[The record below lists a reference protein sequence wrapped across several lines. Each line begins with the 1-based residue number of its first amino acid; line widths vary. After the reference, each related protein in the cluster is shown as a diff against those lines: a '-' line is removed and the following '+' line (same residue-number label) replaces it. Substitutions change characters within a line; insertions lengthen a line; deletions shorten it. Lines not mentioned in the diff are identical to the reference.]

1 MSTGPTTG
9 TTPGTASD
17 TATGTTSLAPVK
29 RRLWTRSR
37 GLLAGL
43 LILVLSGVG
52 LAVLRSGDQHGRL
65 DPRSVDRYGSGAV
78 AALLADRG
86 VDTRVV
92 TTTDEAAAAAG
103 PDTTVLVTDP
113 DLLTRRQLDTL
124 HRAVGR
130 TAGRTVLLAPGTAAL
145 DTFAPGTGTE
155 TPTKVQPLS
164 PGCALPAARAAGD
177 AELGGL
183 RYSTAVRTADRCYPS
198 DGAATLL
205 RLPSTA
211 GGDTVLLGAPD
222 ILYNHRLAE
231 RGNASLAL
239 QLLGPHK
246 HLVWYLPSVSDP
258 SSTQD
263 DRRGFFDLI
272 PSGWRWALL
281 QLLVAAA
288 LAGFWRA
295 RRLGPLVPERLP
307 VSVPAAETTEGHAR
321 LYQQAGARD
330 RAADVLR
337 AATRTRL
344 APLTGVSPTHAH
356 TPDILLPAVAA
367 RLPADAE
374 TGTGLHSLLFGPA
387 PADDKALVTLADQL
401 DNLERSILSPERHAP
416 REHPDS

>member
-1 MSTGPTTG
+1 MSATT
-9 TTPGTASD
+9 TA
-17 TATGTTSLAPVK
+17 TTSLAPTG
-29 RRLWTRSR
+29 RRVWTRSR

-43 LILVLSGVG
+43 LVLVLGGVG

-78 AALLADRG
+78 ATLLADRG

-103 PDTTVLVTDP
+103 PDTTVLVADP
-113 DLLTRRQLDTL
+113 DLLTRGQLGSL
-124 HRAVGR
+124 HQATGR
-130 TAGRTVLLAPGTAAL
+130 VAGRTVLLSPSSPAL
-145 DTFAPGTGTE
+145 DVFAPGTEAGAPAE
-155 TPTKVQPLS
+155 VRPLD
-164 PGCALPAARAAGD
+164 PNCALPAARNAGD

-183 RYSTAVRTADRCYPS
+183 RYSTSATGADRCYPS
-198 DGAATLL
+198 SGKATLL
-205 RLPSTA
+205 RLPTEA

-239 QLLGPHK
+239 QLLGSRK

-263 DRRGFFDLI
+263 GRRSFFDLI
-272 PSGWRWALL
+272 PSGWNWALL
-281 QLLVAAA
+281 QLLIAAA
-288 LAGFWRA
+288 LAGVWRA

-307 VSVPAAETTEGHAR
+307 VTVPAAETTEGHAR
-321 LYQQAGARD
+321 LYEQAGARD
-330 RAADVLR
+330 RAAAVLR
-337 AATRTRL
+337 AAARTRL

-356 TPDILLPAVAA
+356 TPDVLLPAVAA
-367 RLPADAE
+367 RLPADAAS
-374 TGTGLHSLLFGPA
+374 GTALHSLLFGPP

-401 DNLERSILSPERHAP
+401 DNLEHSILSPERHDP

>member
-1 MSTGPTTG
+1 MSATT
-9 TTPGTASD
+9 
-17 TATGTTSLAPVK
+17 TGTTSLTPTT

-43 LILVLSGVG
+43 LVLVLGGVG

-92 TTTDEAAAAAG
+92 TTTEEAAAAAG
-103 PDTTVLVTDP
+103 PDTTVLVADP

-124 HRAVGR
+124 HRATGR
-130 TAGRTVLLAPGTAAL
+130 AAGRTILLTPGPAAL
-145 DTFAPGTGTE
+145 DVFAPGTKAGTPADVE
-155 TPTKVQPLS
+155 PLS
-164 PGCALPAARAAGD
+164 PRCALPAARAAGD

-183 RYSTAVRTADRCYPS
+183 RYSTSARAADRCYPS
-198 DGAATLL
+198 DGEATLL
-205 RLPSTA
+205 RLPATA

-239 QLLGPHK
+239 HLLGSHK

-263 DRRGFFDLI
+263 GRRSFFDLI

-288 LAGFWRA
+288 VAGFWRA

-307 VSVPAAETTEGHAR
+307 VTVPAAETTEGHAR

-337 AATRTRL
+337 AAARTRL
-344 APLTGVSPTHAH
+344 APLTGVPPTHAH
-356 TPDILLPAVAA
+356 TPDILLPAVSA
-367 RLPADAE
+367 RLPANAE
-374 TGTGLHSLLFGPA
+374 TGTALHPLLFGPA
-387 PADDKALVTLADQL
+387 PADDKALVVLADQL
-401 DNLERSILSPERHAP
+401 DKLERSILSPERHAP
-416 REHPDS
+416 P

>member
-1 MSTGPTTG
+1 MS
-9 TTPGTASD
+9 
-17 TATGTTSLAPVK
+17 ATSAGTTSLAPTT

-43 LILVLSGVG
+43 LVLLLGGVG
-52 LAVLRSGDQHGRL
+52 LALLRSGDQHGRL

-78 AALLADRG
+78 AALLADHG

-92 TTTDEAAAAAG
+92 TTTEEAAAAAG

-113 DLLTRRQLDTL
+113 NLLTSRQLGTL
-124 HRAVGR
+124 HQAAGR
-130 TAGRTVLLAPGTAAL
+130 TAGRTVLLTPGPAAL
-145 DTFAPGTGTE
+145 DVFAPGTE
-155 TPTKVQPLS
+155 AKTPTDVKPL
-164 PGCALPAARAAGD
+164 PPDCDLPAARAAGD

-183 RYSTAVRTADRCYPS
+183 RYSTSARTADRCYPS

-211 GGDTVLLGAPD
+211 GGDTVLLGTPH
-222 ILYNHRLAE
+222 LFYNRHLAE

-239 QLLGPHK
+239 QLLGSHK

-263 DRRGFFDLI
+263 GRRGFFDLI
-272 PSGWRWALL
+272 PSGWSWALL
-281 QLLVAAA
+281 QLLFAAA

-307 VSVPAAETTEGHAR
+307 VTVPAAETTEGHAR
-321 LYQQAGARD
+321 LYQRAGARD

-356 TPDILLPAVAA
+356 TPDILLPAVSA
-367 RLPADAE
+367 RLPSDTE
-374 TGTGLHSLLFGPA
+374 TGTALHSLLFGPA

-401 DNLERSILSPERHAP
+401 DHLERSILSPERHDP

>member
-1 MSTGPTTG
+1 MSATT
-9 TTPGTASD
+9 TA
-17 TATGTTSLAPVK
+17 TTSLAPTG

-43 LILVLSGVG
+43 LVLVLGGVG
-52 LAVLRSGDQHGRL
+52 LALLRSGDQHGRL

-78 AALLADRG
+78 ATLLADRG

-103 PDTTVLVTDP
+103 PDTTVLVADP
-113 DLLTRRQLDTL
+113 DLLTRGQLGTL
-124 HRAVGR
+124 HQATGRA
-130 TAGRTVLLAPGTAAL
+130 AGRTVLLSPSSPAL
-145 DTFAPGTGTE
+145 DVFAPGTEAGAPAE
-155 TPTKVQPLS
+155 VRPLD
-164 PGCALPAARAAGD
+164 PNCALPAARSAGD

-183 RYSTAVRTADRCYPS
+183 RYSTSATGADRCYPS
-198 DGAATLL
+198 SGKATLL
-205 RLPSTA
+205 RLPTEA

-239 QLLGPHK
+239 QLLGSHK

-263 DRRGFFDLI
+263 GRRSFFDLI
-272 PSGWRWALL
+272 PAGWNWALL
-281 QLLVAAA
+281 QLLIAAA
-288 LAGFWRA
+288 LAGVWRA

-307 VSVPAAETTEGHAR
+307 VTVPAAETTEGHAR
-321 LYQQAGARD
+321 LYEQTGARD
-330 RAADVLR
+330 RAAAVLR
-337 AATRTRL
+337 AAARTRL

-367 RLPADAE
+367 RLPADAAS
-374 TGTGLHSLLFGPA
+374 GTALHSLLFGPP

-401 DNLERSILSPERHAP
+401 DNLEHSILSPERHDP